1 VISLLRLWL
10 NKLLHLRAAKVSVRN
25 VIIIDDL
32 FVENADMDSCQIQC
46 VLKTMQPIGHL
57 RVPVLEV
64 YMAAISASMST
75 PYFIS
80 FYEGTVSDVF
90 FTLSASVTSL
100 RVMLAAHLY
109 SSSLVHSFGG
119 MARLQE

>member
-32 FVENADMDSCQIQC
+32 FAENADMDSCQIQC

-57 RVPVLEV
+57 RVPVLQV
-64 YMAAISASMST
+64 YMAAISQVCRLR
-75 PYFIS
+75 IS
-80 FYEGTVSDVF
+80 FHFMREQF
-90 FTLSASVTSL
+90 QMFSL
-100 RVMLAAHLY
+100 HYQLL
-109 SSSLVHSFGG
+109 
-119 MARLQE
+119 